1 MSAAPVHRAR
11 RNFAGDC
18 SAAYFDAPGRPS
30 IAWTYKDPSRNF
42 KPIKDHLAFY
52 AGRHLPLALSSVAG
66 CSCRLRCSALD
77 LASACCVWNS
87 CRGCDRAVFPVKQ
100 KRADLRIRKHIRVC
114 WA

>member
-52 AGRHLPLALSSVAG
+52 AGK
-66 CSCRLRCSALD
+66 LD
-77 LASACCVWNS
+77 QATVD
-87 CRGCDRAVFPVKQ
+87 GEVVKMQ
-100 KRADLRIRKHIRVC
+100 PGDFYGGWQYSKVVGPFKGDPGT
-114 WA
+114 WGW